1 MMNATFAYLR
11 NLSLTFWLGEML
23 FFIVIFAPR
32 VFKVLERPD
41 AAKLQGEIFPAYY
54 MAGIVCGVIF
64 LTSLV
69 FQELFNRNQI
79 QAWPWISMGL
89 ALLALL
95 VFVYSYY
102 VLTPEIKALQPL
114 ILPPVEQMNPEHKV
128 AFDKLHK
135 LSVRVNGAA
144 LLALLA
150 LLKLSK

>member
-1 MMNATFAYLR
+1 MNTTLTYLR

-32 VFKVLERPD
+32 VFKVLQRPD

-64 LTSLV
+64 LTSVLV
-69 FQELFNRNQI
+69 QYFLNRNSSPE
-79 QAWPWISMGL
+79 WPVIVL
-89 ALLALL
+89 ALAGFVLI

-114 ILPPVEQMNPEHKV
+114 IMLPVEQVNPEHKI

-150 LLKLSK
+150 LLKFNNK